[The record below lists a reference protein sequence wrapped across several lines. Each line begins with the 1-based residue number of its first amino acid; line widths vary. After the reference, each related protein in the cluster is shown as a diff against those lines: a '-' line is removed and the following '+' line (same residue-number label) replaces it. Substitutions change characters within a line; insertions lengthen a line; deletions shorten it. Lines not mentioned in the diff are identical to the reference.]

1 MEQNTIGALIM
12 TFFGY
17 RLEKITDTEVK
28 ELERA
33 KEVLERH
40 GFRAVRQTVDKSK
53 KSQSAK
59 EATAMRAERA
69 KSKVLEAIARISAE
83 GEKITIAKVAKIA
96 DVSRITA
103 KKYMDR

>member
-1 MEQNTIGALIM
+1 MA
-12 TFFGY
+12 FFGY
-17 RLEKITDTEVK
+17 RLRLEKIDEAK

-40 GFRAVRQTVDKSK
+40 GFRAVRKTVDKSNK
-53 KSQSAK
+53 GQSARK
-59 EATAMRAERA
+59 ATAIRA
-69 KSKVLEAIARISAE
+69 KRAKNKVLEAMARLNVE
-83 GEKITIAKVAKIA
+83 GEKINIAKVAKIA